1 MLSETTITI
10 LPTHL
15 RLVHIPLARKDA
27 LMSRILDCWWF
38 RRESVP
44 FFLHFPPCGMTA
56 SNLEETGRSNAD
68 DQNHP
73 RRNDPFFALCH
84 NNVELSVFADAAI
97 VRRCFGEYMRSA
109 KTAREDKGKGK
120 EREEDV
126 LVGEELWVALEITF
140 GGNGWAEAAPRLH
153 ALTAPLADAQISIL
167 FVSTFHSD
175 YILVRSSSLPRVTA
189 ILEEAGFAFAEAD
202 KTMEAELRGMWER
215 EGEERAAG
223 AGGGSGGGGIGSGR
237 STRRSSHV
245 AGIEDAMYEDEDEDV
260 SALVGSLVL
269 SDAGSAGGRGAS
281 SERPALSR
289 SNSTSLSRSH
299 SLHVTSSVGQPSA
312 SSAAAAG
319 TSTLPPPPLSLLPD
333 ELVCV
338 GLSPQHE
345 SLWRTKVLETLFY
358 PERIYPR
365 PPAASPP
372 PPSFAPDVPLA
383 RQASLRRHHSRT
395 RGERNQ
401 TPSPTPSRPRT
412 PLARVR
418 EPSLTGTASSGD
430 GADTPVASVL
440 FSSGPTAA
448 AGARP
453 DPPSRS
459 ASTALPTRLAPYP
472 VPFLALTQ
480 TSDGTSLT
488 ADVRLLRASFA
499 SCATGVA
506 VEEVVFASGEAGLG
520 GRWEGEDG
528 LEGWEEEV
536 ARSKLEERW
545 EERWRRRRKE
555 PDEAEPSSSDT
566 EDEAPSAKE
575 DELEWEAVSPSIELS
590 DLPTSDDDQDGEGE
604 RARERDEDADERT
617 LLKCLQLDLTRFG
630 LDKPGLVEHYAQLL
644 ISGGVRSLLY
654 QSTYG
659 SANILVAK
667 RDVGRAR
674 RILMKG

>member
-27 LMSRILDCWWF
+27 PMSRILDCWWF
-38 RRESVP
+38 RRE
-44 FFLHFPPCGMTA
+44 
-56 SNLEETGRSNAD
+56 
-68 DQNHP
+68 
-73 RRNDPFFALCH
+73 NDPFFALCH
-84 NNVELSVFADAAI
+84 NNVELSVFADAAV
-97 VRRCFGEYMRSA
+97 VRRCFGEYMGSA

-175 YILVRSSSLPRVTA
+175 YILVRSSSLPRVTS

-223 AGGGSGGGGIGSGR
+223 GGGGGGSGGGLGSGR

-245 AGIEDAMYEDEDEDV
+245 AGMEDALYEDEDEDV

-299 SLHVTSSVGQPSA
+299 SLHVTSSAGQPS
-312 SSAAAAG
+312 AG

-345 SLWRTKVLETLFY
+345 SLWRTKVLEILFY

-365 PPAASPP
+365 PPASSSLPQ
-372 PPSFAPDVPLA
+372 SFAPDLPLA
-383 RQASLRRHHSRT
+383 RQASLRRHNSRT

-418 EPSLTGTASSGD
+418 EPSATGTASSGD
-430 GADTPVASVL
+430 GADTPVASAL
-440 FSSGPTAA
+440 FSSAPTAA

-536 ARSKLEERW
+536 ARSELEERW
-545 EERWRRRRKE
+545 EERWRRRRE
-555 PDEAEPSSSDT
+555 EQDEAEPSSSDT
-566 EDEAPSAKE
+566 EDEAPSARE
-575 DELEWEAVSPSIELS
+575 DELEWEAVSPSIESS
-590 DLPTSDDDQDGEGE
+590 DLPTSDDDQDGEGG